1 MINVFMNMEKILM
14 NDDCRE
20 KLITGVNLAA
30 NVVQVTYGPNGHTVI
45 CGDHITKD
53 GMTAVSWVRDDDPFI
68 MMGVNLMKDIAKRT
82 AAVAGD
88 GTSTSVLL
96 AREIINTCTKQ
107 DIPMLKEGV
116 SKVIAELQRLRT
128 FDEEQIETVATIAAN
143 GDKHIGKLV
152 AEAFNTAGDDGVI
165 AYTESDDVVDTVDF
179 CDGFRIE
186 NGYAHPGFA
195 TTEQGGCELN
205 NVYVHI
211 SETKLSE
218 VKDIIEIADM
228 CMKKGK
234 SLLLMAPDFDS
245 EIYVFLQSNL
255 GILPSCCVISPS
267 FKKERSILVK
277 DMRIL
282 FGEKCLCDK
291 VISNNEHT
299 IFICPRN
306 TEAIESRVEEIREI
320 LKQPLKE
327 HELEFHKQRLANF
340 TSGIATINVGGY
352 SQFEIKEKLDRID
365 DAVRAAECAIKEGVL
380 AGGGAALF
388 EAAMSPEMLGKY
400 SKLINVISLPARL
413 LWENST
419 MPDYK
424 QLYQQ
429 NIIEPYLVV
438 KTALE
443 NAVNIAVTILTC
455 DCAILP
461 FNNLKI

>member
-1 MINVFMNMEKILM
+1 MKKILM
-14 NDDCRE
+14 NDECRE
-20 KLITGVNLAA
+20 KLIAGVNLAA
-30 NVVQVTYGPNGHTVI
+30 DVVQVTYGPEGHTVI

-53 GMTAVSWVRDDDPFI
+53 GMTAVSWIREDDPFV

-82 AAVAGD
+82 AEIAGD

-96 AREIINTCTKQ
+96 AREIINTCTKE
-107 DIPMLKEGV
+107 DIPMLKDGLV
-116 SKVIAELQRLRT
+116 KVIDELQRLRT
-128 FDEEQIETVATIAAN
+128 FDEEQVETVATIAAN
-143 GDKHIGKLV
+143 GDKHIGKLI
-152 AEAFNTAGDDGVI
+152 AEAFNKAGDDGVI
-165 AYTESDDVVDTVDF
+165 AYTECDDVVDSVEF
-179 CDGFRIE
+179 CDGFRID

-205 NVYVHI
+205 DVYVHI

-255 GILPSCCVISPS
+255 NILPSCCVISPS

-277 DMRIL
+277 DIRIL

-291 VISNNEHT
+291 VISNNDHT

-306 TEAIESRVEEIREI
+306 TEAIENRIEEIREI

-365 DAVRAAECAIKEGVL
+365 DAVRAAECAIKDGVL
-380 AGGGAALF
+380 AGGGSSLL
-388 EAAMSPEMLGKY
+388 EVSWSPSLAGAY
-400 SKLINVISLPARL
+400 SKLINVITLPSRL
-413 LWENST
+413 LWKDKQ
-419 MPDYK
+419 MPEYRH
-424 QLYQQ
+424 LYQQ
-429 NIIEPYLVV
+429 DIIEPYLVV

-461 FNNLKI
+461 FNNFKI

>member
-1 MINVFMNMEKILM
+1 MIMKKILM
-14 NDDCRE
+14 NDECRE
-20 KLITGVNLAA
+20 KLIAGVNLAA
-30 NVVQVTYGPNGHTVI
+30 DVVQVTYGPEGHTVI

-53 GMTAVSWVRDDDPFI
+53 GMTAVSWIREDDPFV

-82 AAVAGD
+82 AEVAGD

-96 AREIINTCTKQ
+96 AREIINTCTKE
-107 DIPMLKEGV
+107 DIPMLKEGLI
-116 SKVIAELQRLRT
+116 KVIDELQRLRT
-128 FDEEQIETVATIAAN
+128 FDEEQVETVATIAAN
-143 GDKHIGKLV
+143 GDKHIAGLIS
-152 AEAFNTAGDDGVI
+152 EAFNKAGDDGVI
-165 AYTESDDVVDTVDF
+165 AYTECDDVIDSVEF
-179 CDGFRIE
+179 CDGFRID

-255 GILPSCCVISPS
+255 SILPSCCVISPS

-291 VISNNEHT
+291 VISNNDHT
-299 IFICPRN
+299 IFICPRD
-306 TEAIESRVEEIREI
+306 TEAIASRIEEIREI
-320 LKQPLKE
+320 LQQPLKE

-365 DAVRAAECAIKEGVL
+365 DAVRAAECAVKDGVL
-380 AGGGAALF
+380 AGGGSALLSV
-388 EAAMSPEMLGKY
+388 ACSPGLAGAY
-400 SKLINVISLPARL
+400 SKLVNVITLPSRL
-413 LWENST
+413 LWKDKQ
-419 MPDYK
+419 MPEYK
-424 QLYQQ
+424 HLYQQ
-429 NIIEPYLVV
+429 DIIEPYLVV

-461 FNNLKI
+461 FNNFKI